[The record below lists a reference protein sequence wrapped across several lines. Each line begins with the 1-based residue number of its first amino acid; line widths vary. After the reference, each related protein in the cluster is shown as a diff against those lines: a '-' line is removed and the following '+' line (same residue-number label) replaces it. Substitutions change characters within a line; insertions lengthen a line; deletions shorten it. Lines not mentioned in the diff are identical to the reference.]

1 MKKAFRGLG
10 IALPVALL
18 TLIAAVIKTI
28 ACFKNMDY
36 STGFFDGAVSVRIAN
51 AAIVV
56 ASVALLA
63 SLFIKVENRS
73 VPVSFAGPLVYLPS
87 GVLATSLL
95 FLATEIIGYASDMT
109 GGFSATRPFDRS
121 AIIAL
126 ITATLAL
133 CTIAYLALVIF
144 TQNPRSLLRANFGM
158 LAALFFALYT
168 AFLFFRAGA
177 SLAQPQKIITEMVCL
192 AAAVFF
198 LEETRI
204 SLGRERWNAYFV
216 LGGLTAVLAFYAAA
230 PALAVYV
237 IEGKVITSGPA
248 ELIFLLSLFVFASL
262 RLIHALKFMNVSSSP
277 LAMAISTRKAEK
289 SQDAPTD
296 DEFSQISIED
306 VTDEERQIENE
317 EDTGN

>member
-51 AAIVV
+51 IAITV
-56 ASVALLA
+56 AVLALLA
-63 SLFIKVENRS
+63 SLFIKVEKRS
-73 VPVSFAGPLVYLPS
+73 VPVSFTGPLVYLPS
-87 GVLATSLL
+87 GVLAVSLL
-95 FLATEIIGYASDMT
+95 FLAAEIIGYASDMT
-109 GGFSATRPFDRS
+109 DGFSAANPAERS
-121 AIIAL
+121 SIIAL
-126 ITATLAL
+126 ITAVLAL

-144 TQNPRSLLRANFGM
+144 IQNPRSLFRANFGM
-158 LAALFFALYT
+158 AAALFFALYT
-168 AFLFFRAGA
+168 AFLFFRTGA
-177 SLAQPQKIITEMVCL
+177 SLAQPQKVIAEMTCL
-192 AAAVFF
+192 ASAVFF

-204 SLGRERWNAYFV
+204 SLGRERWKAYFV
-216 LGGLTAVLAFYAAA
+216 LGGLTTVLAFYASA

-237 IEGKVITSGPA
+237 VKGKIITAGPA
-248 ELIFLLSLFVFASL
+248 ELILLLSLFVFASL
-262 RLIHALKFMNVSSSP
+262 RLIHALRFMNVTSSP
-277 LAMAISTRKAEK
+277 LAMAISSRSAEE
-289 SQDAPTD
+289 SRDTPTD

-306 VTDEERQIENE
+306 VADEERQIKDE